1 MDGLDSTAGIVAL
14 AAGAIALIALL
25 VAASALV
32 RLRRLRQDQLALL
45 DGNERGDLVEQAAVV
60 TRRVSSLERAL
71 QAAVDDLVGRAD
83 SNAAELQSSIAHTAV
98 VRYDALSEGS
108 GRQSSSIALLDRA
121 GRGVVVSS
129 IHQRDQA
136 RVYAK
141 PLERW
146 ESEYDL
152 SPEEQEAIDAA
163 RGRGSEGRP

>member
-1 MDGLDSTAGIVAL
+1 MDSLDSTAGIVAL
-14 AAGAIALIALL
+14 AAGGIALIALL
-25 VAASALV
+25 VAVSALV
-32 RLRRLRQDQLALL
+32 RLRRLRSDQLALL

-71 QAAVDDLVGRAD
+71 QAAVDDLVGRAER
-83 SNAAELQSSIAHTAV
+83 NAVELESSLAQTAV

-108 GRQSSSIALLDRA
+108 GRQSSSIALLDRL

-141 PLERW
+141 PLEGW

-152 SPEEQEAIDAA
+152 SPEEQEAIEAA
-163 RGRGSEGRP
+163 RARGSEGRL